1 MSTAA
6 MTCCAIDVSAIQI
19 LVEVK
24 STGRIRF
31 ARFQSSGSSCQTS
44 RSFTMDEDAADFLRL
59 SFMLW
64 ARVDTSGRFS
74 LLFFLQ
80 VRGMMQLLCNPSS
93 SIELFSFAKVT
104 WSHFGLATRRQG
116 RWWDSDGPTRLQENT
131 GFCFIV
137 LRRIKNVPG
146 GWPVCAKSEIDNP
159 HDQNVF
165 FLACKFGKNSIE
177 SPFLAQDCF
186 LLDRWPPIHDV
197 EDPLERVFHSIPHC
211 RQSAVQSFSLRCFDQ
226 FNFSVSCLVYFGC
239 FLDWYAITWWA
250 GTFLSLP
257 ASFVHWDLRIAHAT
271 GTRVLLNYVELF
283 SLWMTHPKFGKPA
296 NSLA

>member
-93 SIELFSFAKVT
+93 SIELF
-104 WSHFGLATRRQG
+104 
-116 RWWDSDGPTRLQENT
+116 
-131 GFCFIV
+131 
-137 LRRIKNVPG
+137 
-146 GWPVCAKSEIDNP
+146 
-159 HDQNVF
+159 
-165 FLACKFGKNSIE
+165 
-177 SPFLAQDCF
+177 
-186 LLDRWPPIHDV
+186 LLPRS
-197 EDPLERVFHSIPHC
+197 LE
-211 RQSAVQSFSLRCFDQ
+211 
-226 FNFSVSCLVYFGC
+226 VY
-239 FLDWYAITWWA
+239 LDWPRDDKA
-250 GTFLSLP
+250 GDEIQMVLPDFKRTPVFASLC
-257 ASFVHWDLRIAHAT
+257 
-271 GTRVLLNYVELF
+271 
-283 SLWMTHPKFGKPA
+283 
-296 NSLA
+296 